1 MRSLAYIFQILLLVI
16 LISSCQPR
24 KEQSDQEMMTFTDDH
39 GREVTFPVKPARII
53 AHGPG
58 ALRLITYLNATDKI
72 IAIEE
77 SERRRNAAYVLANIE
92 IRELPVIG
100 SGNNADPELVHAQ
113 EADLIISCYKIKAE
127 VDKLQLKSATPVIFL
142 DYGDFDEERDVLFNS
157 LKKLG
162 MILDRKE
169 RATELINFI
178 KSEIRSFAKIQS
190 DNSFYIGGIAYR
202 GAHGIESTSPSYLPF
217 KLLGL
222 KNAADPILKNQA
234 GLVSVLETISID
246 KEQIIEWNPDRIFID
261 LAGYKRSKQDLR
273 LQSEVGYLLDAIQ
286 ENEVYTLLPH
296 IWNTV
301 NYEHILIN
309 TAYLHES
316 LQGSATNI
324 SISRIANKYYQA
336 FYGKDLYNVMVDLY
350 GLGIQKLNI
359 DE

>member
-1 MRSLAYIFQILLLVI
+1 MRSLAYTLQFLLFLI
-16 LISSCQPR
+16 LICSCQTK

-39 GREVTFPVKPARII
+39 GREVNFPAKPQRII

-77 SERRRNAAYVLANIE
+77 SERRRNAAYVFANIE

-100 SGNNADPELVHAQ
+100 SGNSADPELVHAQ
-113 EADLIISCYKIKAE
+113 KADLIICCYKTKAE
-127 VDKLQLKSATPVIFL
+127 VDKLQLKSATPVIFFE
-142 DYGDFDEERDVLFNS
+142 YGDLDTKKDIFFNTLNS
-157 LKKLG
+157 LGK
-162 MILDRKE
+162 ILDRSE
-169 RATELINFI
+169 RAEELTNFI
-178 KSEIRSFAKIQS
+178 KSEMASFPQIQT
-190 DNSFYIGGIAYR
+190 DNSYYIGGIAYR

-217 KLLGL
+217 KLLGI
-222 KNAADPILKNQA
+222 KNSAAPILKNQA
-234 GLVSVLETISID
+234 GLISALETISID
-246 KEQIIEWNPDRIFID
+246 KEQIIEWNPDRIYID
-261 LAGYKRSKQDLR
+261 LAGYKLSKQDLR

-309 TAYLHES
+309 AAYLSET
-316 LQGSATNI
+316 LKGSTTNV
-324 SISRIANKYYQA
+324 SVSSIANKYYQA
-336 FYGKDLYNVMVDLY
+336 FYGKDLYKEMLDLY